1 MSEKDR
7 EWTAAE
13 LGERLREQ
21 RARLDEFRRR
31 L

>member
-13 LGERLREQ
+13 LVERLREL